1 VVLCADERGGVIQ
14 VTDAISIDENELMF
28 DFVQASGPGGQNV
41 NKVSTAVRLRFD
53 VRNSPSLPEYVREKL
68 EHVAGRRLSSD
79 GVLLIA
85 AQRFRSQLRNREDAI
100 ERLVE
105 LVRTAAIRH
114 AVRRPTRPTLGSRKR
129 RLEAKGQRSETKR
142 MRGNIPEE

>member
-1 VVLCADERGGVIQ
+1 VVLRADERGGVIQ

-53 VRNSPSLPEYVREKL
+53 VRNSPSLPDYVREKL

-100 ERLVE
+100 ERLVG
-105 LVRTAAIRH
+105 LVRTAAIRQPI
-114 AVRRPTRPTLGSRKR
+114 RRPTRPTLGSRQR

-142 MRGNIPEE
+142 MRGNIPQE

>member
-1 VVLCADERGGVIQ
+1 MIQ
-14 VTDAISIDENELMF
+14 VTDAISIDESELMF

-53 VRNSPSLPEYVREKL
+53 VRNSPSLPDYVREKL
-68 EHVAGRRLSSD
+68 EQVAGRRLSSD

-100 ERLVE
+100 DRLVE
-105 LVRTAAIRH
+105 LVRAASVRQAI
-114 AVRRPTRPTLGSRKR
+114 RRPTRPTLGSRKR

-142 MRGNIPEE
+142 MRGNIPQE

>member
-1 VVLCADERGGVIQ
+1 MIQ

-53 VRNSPSLPEYVREKL
+53 VRNSPSLPDYVREKL

-100 ERLVE
+100 ERLVG
-105 LVRTAAIRH
+105 LVRTAAIRQPI
-114 AVRRPTRPTLGSRKR
+114 RRPTRPTLGSRQR

-142 MRGNIPEE
+142 MRGNIPQE

>member
-1 VVLCADERGGVIQ
+1 VPIVIQ
-14 VTDAISIDENELMF
+14 VTDNIAIDERELVF

-68 EHVAGRRLSSD
+68 EQVAGRRLSSE

-85 AQRFRSQLRNREDAI
+85 AQRFRSQLRNREDAV

-105 LVRTAAIRH
+105 LVREAAIRPTY
-114 AVRRPTRPTLGSRKR
+114 RRPTKPTLGSRKR

-142 MRGNIPEE
+142 MRGNIPQE